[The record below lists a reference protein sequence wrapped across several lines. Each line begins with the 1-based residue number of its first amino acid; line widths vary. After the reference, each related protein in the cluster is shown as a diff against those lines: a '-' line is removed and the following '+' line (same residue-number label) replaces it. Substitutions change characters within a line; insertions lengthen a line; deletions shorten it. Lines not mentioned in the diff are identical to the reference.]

1 MTSYLRNCAG
11 CGGSFATGD
20 GASDSYFCPKCHTGN
35 VEKFAPTVNSVVEL
49 LGQPRSRYVVLDIAD
64 DGEFTLRRL
73 GFPEGPTLSVRE
85 AHLNPAVCR

>member
-20 GASDSYFCPKCHTGN
+20 GVSDSYFCPKCHKGN
-35 VEKFAPTVNSVVEL
+35 VEKFAPKVSNVVEL
-49 LGQPRSRYVVLDIAD
+49 LSQPRSRYVVLAVDE
-64 DGEFTLRRL
+64 GEFTIRRL
-73 GFPEGPTLSVRE
+73 GFPEGPTLAVRE